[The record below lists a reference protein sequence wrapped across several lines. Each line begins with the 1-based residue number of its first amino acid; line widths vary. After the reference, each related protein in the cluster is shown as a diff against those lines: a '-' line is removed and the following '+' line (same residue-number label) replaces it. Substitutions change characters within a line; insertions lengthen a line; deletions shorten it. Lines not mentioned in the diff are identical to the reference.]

1 MRTRFMTTLALA
13 ALMTVGGA
21 ALAAAQTCRAPAPNE
36 SGYGS
41 RRLSLE
47 ECQQASISDT
57 PATIGA
63 ATPNGSANASGD
75 MPTYGGFA
83 PNVGPQAHYHP
94 HGTRSR

>member
-1 MRTRFMTTLALA
+1 MRTTFITTLALV

-41 RRLSLE
+41 QRLSLE

-57 PATIGA
+57 PATIGV
-63 ATPNGSANASGD
+63 TTSNGGANA
-75 MPTYGGFA
+75 TYGGFA
-83 PNVGPQAHYHP
+83 PNVGPSAHYHP
-94 HGTRSR
+94 HGRRLW